1 MGFVKSLFDD
11 QDKSTN
17 PTHVLAYALCGASI
31 IWISYLVFKT
41 KAMPDVTGVAYLL
54 SATGVANVAHK
65 LEDVVSRFRK
75 DNPPAEQPQ
84 PVILVNKQQP

>member
-1 MGFVKSLFDD
+1 MSFVSGLFND
-11 QDKSTN
+11 QDKTVN
-17 PTHVLAYALCGASI
+17 PTHVLAYTLCGASV

-65 LEDVVSRFRK
+65 LEDIVGKFQKRM
-75 DNPPAEQPQ
+75 PPP
-84 PVILVNKQQP
+84 PGDVPPINS